1 MIRLN
6 LADDVEVLGGSYPAL
21 SLARLSHSDIR
32 RISKTTTCAG
42 WLEDTNDEND
52 SMSMHERIVYRDR
65 DGGERVEYPNDP
77 PRSYTTVKRY
87 QVPDVARKVFEPQ
100 EEEDNKLVIR
110 RRESS
115 PARTTYAPARSYAPS
130 HAPSRSRRGDNIDID
145 IDINE
150 RDSRRRDIPFRHVE
164 QHGSDYD
171 RRSEPR
177 SNYRVV
183 DREVIRREPSPEPE
197 RYNEWRFERER
208 DFSPPRH
215 EHRRHYD
222 YDVERYS
229 KDTEY
234 YTQPQPQPI
243 IIRESAP
250 QQQAPIIIRE
260 ERRDPAPIIIRERD
274 DTKDESR
281 SLVKREEPPP
291 PAPAPPPPEPEENYF
306 YERRI
311 RELDRPR
318 RRSDSYERS
327 VRPRDSASQWSDDSY
342 EYVRRERIYDEGG
355 SRSRSRFSSRSR
367 SPHHKRHLA
376 EGALAGLGAAEI
388 LGHHRRERGEGGNRV
403 GRDVAGAALGA
414 VGAEA
419 IHRYRSKSRRWR
431 SRSRSR
437 SGSFDRYYDGPRRRR
452 SRSQSLDL
460 SKAQKLGGLAA
471 VAGVAA
477 LAGYAI
483 KNRNK
488 KNETIIVNEGRPRR
502 SRSRRRR
509 ASVDSYMSPSEA
521 GSKAHS
527 PEHKNRRIAQA
538 GLASAAAAGIWE
550 KVRSRSR
557 GGRAR
562 SKSRIRQG
570 APIAAAG
577 LGGAALAGL
586 YEKNKANQE
595 SKKAAIIED
604 EKGRGRRRRSRSRSR
619 SVPAPYPASERSV
632 NEPPMIAYGHD
643 PIYPESARGYYSD
656 EEPGM
661 YRRRHGRASS
671 GGSSPDTRRRS
682 GSRRSRS
689 RSRAKDL
696 AGAGAAAGVAGVA
709 AHEYGKRKERSRNR
723 EAESR
728 RREDE
733 RYEDRYRGDGD
744 HYEPPYDHPGYL
756 PPQAHAP
763 YDNHQAYPGGHYF
776 PPPPT
781 DDHVYDQAAP
791 PQQPN
796 PYPAY
801 NPADYAQGGPQHQ
814 PYPHPYGAY
823 DSEANLGAPY
833 PGGNET
839 FAGDTRYAPT
849 PEHDGRRGRNPDDVS
864 RAPTANTTAKAKPPS
879 PSVSEATERGGTQD
893 ADGVETPSR
902 PPQQQQRERSQSRVR
917 FNLDNNTE
925 HSPETRR
932 KNHMKDKQKE
942 EEREDSNGSARTKKK
957 RSRRR
962 DRDDQYESGG
972 ETNERSRRR
981 PSSSSKSK
989 KDKYEREEPEDGDSS
1004 DGTVELPP
1012 RFDKHGDRLH
1022 DDDDDPLANTL
1033 HKFLGRAGFTD
1044 FLSHLGGGD
1053 DENDDRRG
1061 RGEGGVRHRHRH

>member
-1 MIRLN
+1 
-6 LADDVEVLGGSYPAL
+6 
-21 SLARLSHSDIR
+21 
-32 RISKTTTCAG
+32 
-42 WLEDTNDEND
+42 
-52 SMSMHERIVYRDR
+52 MSMHERIVYRDR

-414 VGAEA
+414 
-419 IHRYRSKSRRWR
+419 
-431 SRSRSR
+431 
-437 SGSFDRYYDGPRRRR
+437 
-452 SRSQSLDL
+452 
-460 SKAQKLGGLAA
+460 AQKLGGLAA

-509 ASVDSYMSPSEA
+509 ASVDSYMSPSDA

-604 EKGRGRRRRSRSRSR
+604 EKGR
-619 SVPAPYPASERSV
+619 
-632 NEPPMIAYGHD
+632 AYGHD

-696 AGAGAAAGVAGVA
+696 TGAGAAAGVAGVA

-744 HYEPPYDHPGYL
+744 HYEPHYDHPGYL

-763 YDNHQAYPGGHYF
+763 YDNHQAYPGGNYF

-781 DDHVYDQAAP
+781 DDHVYNQAAP
-791 PQQPN
+791 PQQSN

-801 NPADYAQGGPQHQ
+801 NPADYAQGGPQQQ
-814 PYPHPYGAY
+814 PYSHPYGAY

-864 RAPTANTTAKAKPPS
+864 RAPTANTTAKARPPS
-879 PSVSEATERGGTQD
+879 PSVSEATERGVTQD
-893 ADGVETPSR
+893 ADGLETSPR
-902 PPQQQQRERSQSRVR
+902 RPQQQQRERSQSRVR

-925 HSPETRR
+925 HPLETRR
-932 KNHMKDKQKE
+932 KKHTKDKQKE
-942 EEREDSNGSARTKKK
+942 EEYEDGSRTGRTKKK

-962 DRDDQYESGG
+962 ERDDEYEPDD
-972 ETNERSRRR
+972 ETTERSRRK
-981 PSSSSKSK
+981 PSSSKSR
-989 KDKYEREEPEDGDSS
+989 KDDYEREEADDSDSS
-1004 DGTVELPP
+1004 GGTVELPP
-1012 RFDKHGDRLH
+1012 RFDKYGDRLN
-1022 DDDDDPLANTL
+1022 DDDPLANTL
-1033 HKFLGRAGFTD
+1033 HKFLGQAGLTD
-1044 FLSHLGGGD
+1044 FLNHLGGGN
-1053 DENDDRRG
+1053 DESDDRRG
-1061 RGEGGVRHRHRH
+1061 GGGGRHRNRH

>member
-1 MIRLN
+1 
-6 LADDVEVLGGSYPAL
+6 
-21 SLARLSHSDIR
+21 
-32 RISKTTTCAG
+32 
-42 WLEDTNDEND
+42 

-419 IHRYRSKSRRWR
+419 IHRYRSKSRRRR

-756 PPQAHAP
+756 PPQGHAP
-763 YDNHQAYPGGHYF
+763 YDNHQAYPGGNYF

-801 NPADYAQGGPQHQ
+801 NPADYAQGGAQHQ

-864 RAPTANTTAKAKPPS
+864 RAPTANTTAKARPPS

-893 ADGVETPSR
+893 ADGVETPPR
-902 PPQQQQRERSQSRVR
+902 PPKQQRERSQSRVR

-925 HSPETRR
+925 HSPKTRR

-942 EEREDSNGSARTKKK
+942 EEYEDSSGSGRTKKK

-962 DRDDQYESGG
+962 ERDSNYESDG
-972 ETNERSRRR
+972 ETHERSRRR

-989 KDKYEREEPEDGDSS
+989 KDKYERKEPDDSYSS

-1022 DDDDDPLANTL
+1022 DDDDPLANTL
-1033 HKFLGRAGFTD
+1033 HKFLGQAGFTD
-1044 FLSHLGGGD
+1044 FLSHLGGGN

-1061 RGEGGVRHRHRH
+1061 RGGGGARHRHRH

>member
-1 MIRLN
+1 
-6 LADDVEVLGGSYPAL
+6 
-21 SLARLSHSDIR
+21 
-32 RISKTTTCAG
+32 
-42 WLEDTNDEND
+42 
-52 SMSMHERIVYRDR
+52 MSMHERIVYRDR

-115 PARTTYAPARSYAPS
+115 PARTNYAPARSYAPS

-414 VGAEA
+414 
-419 IHRYRSKSRRWR
+419 
-431 SRSRSR
+431 
-437 SGSFDRYYDGPRRRR
+437 
-452 SRSQSLDL
+452 
-460 SKAQKLGGLAA
+460 AQKLGGLAA

-502 SRSRRRR
+502 K
-509 ASVDSYMSPSEA
+509 

-632 NEPPMIAYGHD
+632 DEPPMIAYGHD
-643 PIYPESARGYYSD
+643 PIYPETARGYYSD

-709 AHEYGKRKERSRNR
+709 AHEYGKKKERSRNR

-756 PPQAHAP
+756 PPQAQAP
-763 YDNHQAYPGGHYF
+763 YDNHQAYPGGNYF

-814 PYPHPYGAY
+814 PYPHSYGAY

-833 PGGNET
+833 PGGNDT

-879 PSVSEATERGGTQD
+879 PSDSEATERGKPQD
-893 ADGVETPSR
+893 ADGVEAPPR
-902 PPQQQQRERSQSRVR
+902 PPPQQQRERSQSRVR

-932 KNHMKDKQKE
+932 KNHNRDMQKE
-942 EEREDSNGSARTKKK
+942 GYQDGSGTGRTKQK

-962 DRDDQYESGG
+962 ERDDHHESDG
-972 ETNERSRRR
+972 ETNERSRRK
-981 PSSSSKSK
+981 PSSSSKSR
-989 KDKYEREEPEDGDSS
+989 KDRHEREERDDDVSSS

-1012 RFDKHGDRLH
+1012 RFDKHGDRLN
-1022 DDDDDPLANTL
+1022 DDDDPLANTL
-1033 HKFLGRAGFTD
+1033 HKFLGQAGFTD
-1044 FLSHLGGGD
+1044 FLNHLGGGN
-1053 DENDDRRG
+1053 DENDDRRAG
-1061 RGEGGVRHRHRH
+1061 RHRHRH

>member
-1 MIRLN
+1 
-6 LADDVEVLGGSYPAL
+6 
-21 SLARLSHSDIR
+21 
-32 RISKTTTCAG
+32 
-42 WLEDTNDEND
+42 
-52 SMSMHERIVYRDR
+52 MSMHERIVYRDR

-115 PARTTYAPARSYAPS
+115 PARTTYAPARSHAPS

-164 QHGSDYD
+164 HHGSDYD

-419 IHRYRSKSRRWR
+419 IHRYRSKSRRRR

-509 ASVDSYMSPSEA
+509 ASVDSYMSPSEE

-604 EKGRGRRRRSRSRSR
+604 EKGRGRRRRSRSRT
-619 SVPAPYPASERSV
+619 
-632 NEPPMIAYGHD
+632 YGHD

-756 PPQAHAP
+756 PPQAQAP
-763 YDNHQAYPGGHYF
+763 YDNHQAYPGGNYF

-796 PYPAY
+796 PYPTY

-814 PYPHPYGAY
+814 PYPHSYGAY

-833 PGGNET
+833 PGGNDT

-864 RAPTANTTAKAKPPS
+864 RAPTVNTTAKAKPPS
-879 PSVSEATERGGTQD
+879 PSDSGAAERGGAQD
-893 ADGVETPSR
+893 ADGVETPPR
-902 PPQQQQRERSQSRVR
+902 PPPQQQQRERSQSRVR

-925 HSPETRR
+925 HSSETRR
-932 KNHMKDKQKE
+932 KNHIRSMQKE
-942 EEREDSNGSARTKKK
+942 GYQDSSETSGNKKK
-957 RSRRR
+957 PSRRR
-962 DRDDQYESGG
+962 ERDGHGG
-972 ETNERSRRR
+972 PDGKANERSRRE
-981 PSSSSKSK
+981 PPSSSKSR
-989 KDKYEREEPEDGDSS
+989 KDKYEREEPDDDESS
-1004 DGTVELPP
+1004 LDGTVELPP
-1012 RFDKHGDRLH
+1012 RFDKHGDRL

-1033 HKFLGRAGFTD
+1033 KKFLGQAGLTD
-1044 FLSHLGGGD
+1044 FLNHLGGGNN
-1053 DENDDRRG
+1053 ENDDRRG
-1061 RGEGGVRHRHRH
+1061 RGEGGGRHRHRH

>member
-1 MIRLN
+1 
-6 LADDVEVLGGSYPAL
+6 
-21 SLARLSHSDIR
+21 
-32 RISKTTTCAG
+32 
-42 WLEDTNDEND
+42 
-52 SMSMHERIVYRDR
+52 MSMHERIVYRDR

-274 DTKDESR
+274 DTNDESR

-291 PAPAPPPPEPEENYF
+291 PAPAPAPEPEENYF

-414 VGAEA
+414 
-419 IHRYRSKSRRWR
+419 
-431 SRSRSR
+431 
-437 SGSFDRYYDGPRRRR
+437 
-452 SRSQSLDL
+452 
-460 SKAQKLGGLAA
+460 AQKLGGLAA

-604 EKGRGRRRRSRSRSR
+604 EKGR
-619 SVPAPYPASERSV
+619 
-632 NEPPMIAYGHD
+632 
-643 PIYPESARGYYSD
+643 
-656 EEPGM
+656 
-661 YRRRHGRASS
+661 
-671 GGSSPDTRRRS
+671 
-682 GSRRSRS
+682 
-689 RSRAKDL
+689 
-696 AGAGAAAGVAGVA
+696 
-709 AHEYGKRKERSRNR
+709 
-723 EAESR
+723 
-728 RREDE
+728 
-733 RYEDRYRGDGD
+733 
-744 HYEPPYDHPGYL
+744 
-756 PPQAHAP
+756 
-763 YDNHQAYPGGHYF
+763 
-776 PPPPT
+776 
-781 DDHVYDQAAP
+781 
-791 PQQPN
+791 
-796 PYPAY
+796 
-801 NPADYAQGGPQHQ
+801 
-814 PYPHPYGAY
+814 
-823 DSEANLGAPY
+823 
-833 PGGNET
+833 
-839 FAGDTRYAPT
+839 
-849 PEHDGRRGRNPDDVS
+849 
-864 RAPTANTTAKAKPPS
+864 
-879 PSVSEATERGGTQD
+879 
-893 ADGVETPSR
+893 
-902 PPQQQQRERSQSRVR
+902 
-917 FNLDNNTE
+917 
-925 HSPETRR
+925 
-932 KNHMKDKQKE
+932 
-942 EEREDSNGSARTKKK
+942 
-957 RSRRR
+957 
-962 DRDDQYESGG
+962 
-972 ETNERSRRR
+972 
-981 PSSSSKSK
+981 
-989 KDKYEREEPEDGDSS
+989 
-1004 DGTVELPP
+1004 
-1012 RFDKHGDRLH
+1012 
-1022 DDDDDPLANTL
+1022 
-1033 HKFLGRAGFTD
+1033 
-1044 FLSHLGGGD
+1044 
-1053 DENDDRRG
+1053 
-1061 RGEGGVRHRHRH
+1061 

>member
-1 MIRLN
+1 MR
-6 LADDVEVLGGSYPAL
+6 
-21 SLARLSHSDIR
+21 
-32 RISKTTTCAG
+32 
-42 WLEDTNDEND
+42 
-52 SMSMHERIVYRDR
+52 MSMHERIVYRDR
-65 DGGERVEYPNDP
+65 DGGGRVEYPNDP

-115 PARTTYAPARSYAPS
+115 PARTNYAPARSYAPS

-274 DTKDESR
+274 DAKDESR

-318 RRSDSYERS
+318 RRSDSHERS

-419 IHRYRSKSRRWR
+419 IHRYRSKSRRRR

-509 ASVDSYMSPSEA
+509 ASVDSYMSPSEE

-595 SKKAAIIED
+595 SKAAIIED
-604 EKGRGRRRRSRSRSR
+604 EKGR
-619 SVPAPYPASERSV
+619 
-632 NEPPMIAYGHD
+632 AYGHD

-756 PPQAHAP
+756 PPQAQAP
-763 YDNHQAYPGGHYF
+763 YNNHQAYPGGNYF

-814 PYPHPYGAY
+814 PYPHSYGAY

-833 PGGNET
+833 PGGNDT

-879 PSVSEATERGGTQD
+879 PSDSEATGRGKPQDAGTSWDRTVYPHDRRGRTNRSEQYADSHD
-893 ADGVETPSR
+893 ADGVETPPR
-902 PPQQQQRERSQSRVR
+902 PPPQQQQQRERSQSRVR

-925 HSPETRR
+925 HSPETRNR
-932 KNHMKDKQKE
+932 NHTRNMPKE
-942 EEREDSNGSARTKKK
+942 EYQDSSETSRNKKK

-962 DRDDQYESGG
+962 ERDDHYESDG
-972 ETNERSRRR
+972 ETNERGRRR
-981 PSSSSKSK
+981 PSSSSKSR
-989 KDKYEREEPEDGDSS
+989 KDKHEREERDDDESSS

-1012 RFDKHGDRLH
+1012 RFDKHGDRLN
-1022 DDDDDPLANTL
+1022 DDDPLANTL
-1033 HKFLGRAGFTD
+1033 NKFLGQAGFTD
-1044 FLSHLGGGD
+1044 FLNHLGGGNN
-1053 DENDDRRG
+1053 ENDDRRG
-1061 RGEGGVRHRHRH
+1061 RGEGGGRHRHRH

>member
-1 MIRLN
+1 
-6 LADDVEVLGGSYPAL
+6 
-21 SLARLSHSDIR
+21 
-32 RISKTTTCAG
+32 
-42 WLEDTNDEND
+42 
-52 SMSMHERIVYRDR
+52 MSMHERIVYRDR

-110 RRESS
+110 RREPS
-115 PARTTYAPARSYAPS
+115 PARTNYAPARSYAPS

-281 SLVKREEPPP
+281 SLVKREEPP
-291 PAPAPPPPEPEENYF
+291 APAPVPPPEPEENYF

-414 VGAEA
+414 
-419 IHRYRSKSRRWR
+419 
-431 SRSRSR
+431 
-437 SGSFDRYYDGPRRRR
+437 
-452 SRSQSLDL
+452 
-460 SKAQKLGGLAA
+460 AQKLGGLAA

-509 ASVDSYMSPSEA
+509 ASVDSYMSPSEE

-604 EKGRGRRRRSRSRSR
+604 EKGR
-619 SVPAPYPASERSV
+619 
-632 NEPPMIAYGHD
+632 AYGHD
-643 PIYPESARGYYSD
+643 PIYPESAREYYSD

-763 YDNHQAYPGGHYF
+763 YDNHQAYPGGNYF

-801 NPADYAQGGPQHQ
+801 NPADYVQGGPQHQ
-814 PYPHPYGAY
+814 PYPHSYGAY

-833 PGGNET
+833 PGGNDT

-879 PSVSEATERGGTQD
+879 PSESEATERGKPQD
-893 ADGVETPSR
+893 ADGVETPPR
-902 PPQQQQRERSQSRVR
+902 PPPPPQQQQQQQQRERSQSRVR

-932 KNHMKDKQKE
+932 KNHNSDMQKE
-942 EEREDSNGSARTKKK
+942 GYQDSSGTRRTKKK

-962 DRDDQYESGG
+962 ERDDHYETDG

-989 KDKYEREEPEDGDSS
+989 KDKHEREERDDDVSSS

-1012 RFDKHGDRLH
+1012 RFDIHGDRLH
-1022 DDDDDPLANTL
+1022 DDDPLANTL
-1033 HKFLGRAGFTD
+1033 NKFLGQAGFAD
-1044 FLSHLGGGD
+1044 FLNHLGGGN

-1061 RGEGGVRHRHRH
+1061 RGEGGARHRHRH

>member
-1 MIRLN
+1 
-6 LADDVEVLGGSYPAL
+6 
-21 SLARLSHSDIR
+21 
-32 RISKTTTCAG
+32 
-42 WLEDTNDEND
+42 
-52 SMSMHERIVYRDR
+52 MSMHERIVYRDR

-110 RRESS
+110 RREPS
-115 PARTTYAPARSYAPS
+115 PARTNYAPARSYAPS

-342 EYVRRERIYDEGG
+342 EYVRRERIYDDRG

-419 IHRYRSKSRRWR
+419 IHRYRSKSRRRR

-509 ASVDSYMSPSEA
+509 ASVDSYMSPSEE

-632 NEPPMIAYGHD
+632 DEPPMIAYGHD

-696 AGAGAAAGVAGVA
+696 AGAGAAAGAAGVA

-763 YDNHQAYPGGHYF
+763 YDNRQAYPGGNYF

-814 PYPHPYGAY
+814 PYPHSYGAY

-833 PGGNET
+833 PGGNDT

-864 RAPTANTTAKAKPPS
+864 RVPNANTTAKAKPPS
-879 PSVSEATERGGTQD
+879 PSESEATERGKPQDAGTSWDRTVYPHDRRGRTNSSEQYADSRD
-893 ADGVETPSR
+893 ADGVETPPR
-902 PPQQQQRERSQSRVR
+902 PPPPQQQRERSQSRVR

-932 KNHMKDKQKE
+932 KTHNRVMQKE
-942 EEREDSNGSARTKKK
+942 GYQDSSGTSRTKKK

-962 DRDDQYESGG
+962 ERDDHYESDG

-989 KDKYEREEPEDGDSS
+989 KDKHEREERDDDVPSS
-1004 DGTVELPP
+1004 DGTVDLPP

-1022 DDDDDPLANTL
+1022 DDDDPLANTL
-1033 HKFLGRAGFTD
+1033 HKFLGQAGFTD
-1044 FLSHLGGGD
+1044 FLNHLGGGN

-1061 RGEGGVRHRHRH
+1061 GRHRHRH

>member
-1 MIRLN
+1 
-6 LADDVEVLGGSYPAL
+6 
-21 SLARLSHSDIR
+21 
-32 RISKTTTCAG
+32 
-42 WLEDTNDEND
+42 
-52 SMSMHERIVYRDR
+52 MSMHERIVYRDR

-110 RRESS
+110 RREPS
-115 PARTTYAPARSYAPS
+115 PARTNYAPARSYAPS

-414 VGAEA
+414 
-419 IHRYRSKSRRWR
+419 
-431 SRSRSR
+431 
-437 SGSFDRYYDGPRRRR
+437 
-452 SRSQSLDL
+452 
-460 SKAQKLGGLAA
+460 AQKLGGLAA

-509 ASVDSYMSPSEA
+509 ASVDSYMSPSEE

-604 EKGRGRRRRSRSRSR
+604 EKGR
-619 SVPAPYPASERSV
+619 
-632 NEPPMIAYGHD
+632 AYGHD

-696 AGAGAAAGVAGVA
+696 AGAGAAAGVVGVA

-733 RYEDRYRGDGD
+733 RYEDRYRGGDGD

-763 YDNHQAYPGGHYF
+763 YDNNQAYPGGNYF

-781 DDHVYDQAAP
+781 DDHVYDQSAP
-791 PQQPN
+791 PHQPN
-796 PYPAY
+796 PYHAY

-814 PYPHPYGAY
+814 PYPHSYGAY

-833 PGGNET
+833 PGGNDT

-864 RAPTANTTAKAKPPS
+864 RAPTANTIAKAKPPS
-879 PSVSEATERGGTQD
+879 PSDSEATERGKPQD
-893 ADGVETPSR
+893 ADGVETPPR
-902 PPQQQQRERSQSRVR
+902 PPPPQQQRERSQSRVR

-932 KNHMKDKQKE
+932 KTHNRVMQKE
-942 EEREDSNGSARTKKK
+942 GYQDSSGTSRTKKK

-962 DRDDQYESGG
+962 ERDDHYESDG

-989 KDKYEREEPEDGDSS
+989 KDKHEREERDDDVPSS

-1012 RFDKHGDRLH
+1012 RFDKHGDRLN
-1022 DDDDDPLANTL
+1022 DDDDPLANTL
-1033 HKFLGRAGFTD
+1033 HKFLGQAGFTD
-1044 FLSHLGGGD
+1044 FLNHLGGGN

-1061 RGEGGVRHRHRH
+1061 GRHRHRH

>member
-1 MIRLN
+1 
-6 LADDVEVLGGSYPAL
+6 
-21 SLARLSHSDIR
+21 
-32 RISKTTTCAG
+32 
-42 WLEDTNDEND
+42 
-52 SMSMHERIVYRDR
+52 MSMHERIVYRDR

-208 DFSPPRH
+208 DFSPPPH

-414 VGAEA
+414 
-419 IHRYRSKSRRWR
+419 
-431 SRSRSR
+431 
-437 SGSFDRYYDGPRRRR
+437 
-452 SRSQSLDL
+452 
-460 SKAQKLGGLAA
+460 AQKLGGLAA

-604 EKGRGRRRRSRSRSR
+604 EKGR
-619 SVPAPYPASERSV
+619 
-632 NEPPMIAYGHD
+632 AYGHD

-763 YDNHQAYPGGHYF
+763 YDNHQAYPGGNYF

-814 PYPHPYGAY
+814 PYPHSYGAY

-833 PGGNET
+833 PGGNDT

-849 PEHDGRRGRNPDDVS
+849 PEHDGRRGRNPVDVS

-879 PSVSEATERGGTQD
+879 PSVPEATERGRTQD
-893 ADGVETPSR
+893 ADGVETPPR

-925 HSPETRR
+925 HTPEIRR
-932 KNHMKDKQKE
+932 KNHINEKQKE
-942 EEREDSNGSARTKKK
+942 EEHEDSSRTGRTKKK

-962 DRDDQYESGG
+962 EQDDNYESDG

-981 PSSSSKSK
+981 PSSSSKSRR
-989 KDKYEREEPEDGDSS
+989 DKYESEEPDDSESS

-1022 DDDDDPLANTL
+1022 DDDPLASTL
-1033 HKFLGRAGFTD
+1033 HKFLGQAGFTD
-1044 FLSHLGGGD
+1044 FLNHLGGGN

-1061 RGEGGVRHRHRH
+1061 RSEGGARHRHRH